1 MAAKMQQKRART
13 SADTAAPRGT
23 VCGKPAYATG
33 AFPTLAPAL
42 VRRRPRQTSRR
53 PRRPAHSRA
62 ATSIVESPS
71 RRWRGEP
78 LVRFKMSRVDGVSG
92 ARSSLMASRS
102 RRWRADGVEVPGDDR
117 TSMPVR
123 QAPGAGRQA
132 AVERGAPKS
141 PEAIP
146 GEGNNIKT
154 TIKITQNHQ
163 SQEGRNQTPTRDS
176 TRSSA

>member
-1 MAAKMQQKRART
+1 MPRHVAQCAASLLTRPARFQP
-13 SADTAAPRGT
+13 SRPLSCDAD
-23 VCGKPAYATG
+23 
-33 AFPTLAPAL
+33 LD
-42 VRRRPRQTSRR
+42 RRRDDQDG
-53 PRRPAHSRA
+53 PAHSRA

-163 SQEGRNQTPTRDS
+163 SQQGRNQTPTRDS